1 MSALSQRLKEERKK
15 VGLTQQEVAEQIN
28 VTRAAYTQYETEQC
42 QPSLDTLIKLANLY
56 KCSIDYLV
64 GRYN

>member
-1 MSALSQRLKEERKK
+1 MSILAERLKHEREKA
-15 VGLTQQEVAEQIN
+15 GLTQKQVSEQIN
-28 VTRAAYTQYETEQC
+28 VTRAAYTQYETDKC
-42 QPSLDTLIKLANLY
+42 SPSLDILIKLADLY